1 MKKIKIYLI
10 LSVCFFRILEA
21 SQGNTSTAQTVL
33 SRSLVDTL
41 NVGLE
46 DTVNIGFFPGDI
58 MMEVFQVPGDL
69 TLNGVGVGVH
79 QWNTDGTYPS
89 LKVEVYRPDTAG
101 YPFTSAG
108 SMYSF
113 GDTAESGW
121 IGFAHSAENDSI
133 AFPDPSSA
141 SNLVWNNFST
151 GTGVCS
157 TEPEVADGQPV
168 WGTKVLPA
176 GNDVMISRPSGGSA
190 GLFFVDFAGG
200 GAQFVKDEYIAVV
213 VTYLADGAGDP
224 ADESTRIL
232 LNAADASYLYPSP
245 GLQYFA
251 SGCSGPSGEH
261 GWHIMPNAW
270 KFQYVVDI
278 TGDIPPEIDIYHVG
292 LSTTTGLPDPI
303 PSMTE
308 IKVMATANDYNPSGG
323 SEGIEVVVLHH
334 QLNSLTADTTSE
346 YMSTAFNLVLQV
358 YVYHTE
364 IPGVSNGTTVY
375 YWVSA
380 QDVEG
385 NISNTNKQSY
395 FVGTSTTDN
404 NAPSSF
410 TLNEQDSVYI
420 TMANFAS
427 DSIVFTWS
435 ESVDIDGDDLLYDF
449 MAALTINGQT
459 QAIYSS
465 SSLTIREMKIDYQ
478 SVYNELYN
486 AQALLAGIE
495 WDVTVTDGFTEVTSG
510 NGTLILGVN
519 ASAAFL
525 SINGESLPEVFTLHQ
540 NYPNPFNPVTNII
553 YAMDITSDIT
563 ITVHN
568 IQGQLVKNLFI
579 GNVKPGQHTVSWN
592 GTDRTSQ
599 PVPSGIYIYS
609 IKSSRQILAGK
620 MMLLK

>member
-1 MKKIKIYLI
+1 MTCQYHKINYFTKVYSNNNLRTTRSERPSIIARKNNLYSFFQFSETSQTLGNSMKKIKIFLI
-10 LSVCFFRILEA
+10 LSFCFFRILEA
-21 SQGNTSTAQTVL
+21 KQGNTSSAMTVYA
-33 SRSLVDTL
+33 RSLVDTL

-46 DTVNIGFFPGDI
+46 DTINIGFFPGDI
-58 MMEVFQVPGDL
+58 MMEVIQVPGDL
-69 TLNGVGVGVH
+69 TLNGVGLGVH
-79 QWNTDGTYPS
+79 QWNTDGTIPS

-121 IGFAHSAENDSI
+121 IGFAHPAENDSI
-133 AFPDPSSA
+133 AYPDTSSA
-141 SNLVWNNFST
+141 SNLNWNNFSA
-151 GTGVCS
+151 GTGACS
-157 TEPEVADGQPV
+157 NEPEVAGGQPL

-176 GNDVMISRPSGGSA
+176 GNDALIPRPSGGSA
-190 GLFFVDFAGG
+190 GLFYVDFAGG
-200 GAQFVKDEYIAVV
+200 GAQFEKDEYIAVV
-213 VTYLADGAGDP
+213 VSYPTNGAGDP

-303 PSMTE
+303 PSWTE

-323 SEGIEVVVLHH
+323 SEGIEVVILHY

-346 YMSTAFNLVLQV
+346 YMSTAFNLVLQI

-395 FVGTSTTDN
+395 IVGTLTTDN
-404 NAPSSF
+404 DVIPN
-410 TLNEQDSVYI
+410 
-420 TMANFAS
+420 NF
-427 DSIVFTWS
+427 
-435 ESVDIDGDDLLYDF
+435 GLY
-449 MAALTINGQT
+449 G
-459 QAIYSS
+459 
-465 SSLTIREMKIDYQ
+465 
-478 SVYNELYN
+478 
-486 AQALLAGIE
+486 
-495 WDVTVTDGFTEVTSG
+495 
-510 NGTLILGVN
+510 
-519 ASAAFL
+519 
-525 SINGESLPEVFTLHQ
+525 
-540 NYPNPFNPVTNII
+540 NYPNPFNPITNII
-553 YAMDITSDIT
+553 YMMDISSDVNIN
-563 ITVHN
+563 IHN

-579 GNVKPGQHTVSWN
+579 GNVNPGQHTISWD
-592 GTDRTSQ
+592 GTDRFAQSL
-599 PVPSGIYIYS
+599 PSGIYIYS
-609 IKSSRQILAGK
+609 IKSSQQILTGK

>member
-1 MKKIKIYLI
+1 MTCQYHKINYFTKVYSNNNLRTTRSERPSIIARKNNLYSFFQFSETSQTLGNSMKKIKILLI
-10 LSVCFFRILEA
+10 LSICFFRILEA
-21 SQGNTSTAQTVL
+21 NQGNTSTAMTVYA
-33 SRSLVDTL
+33 RSLVDTL

-46 DTVNIGFFPGDI
+46 DTINIGFSPGDI
-58 MMEVFQVPGDL
+58 MMEVIQVPGDL
-69 TLNGVGVGVH
+69 TLNGVGLGVH
-79 QWNTDGTYPS
+79 QWNTDGTIPS

-121 IGFAHSAENDSI
+121 IGFAHPAENDSI
-133 AFPDPSSA
+133 AYPDTSSA
-141 SNLVWNNFST
+141 SNLNWNNFSA
-151 GTGVCS
+151 GTGACS
-157 TEPEVADGQPV
+157 NEPEVAGGQPL

-176 GNDVMISRPSGGSA
+176 GNDALIPRPSGGSA
-190 GLFFVDFAGG
+190 GLFYVDFAGG
-200 GAQFVKDEYIAVV
+200 GAQFEKDEYIAVV
-213 VTYLADGAGDP
+213 VSYPTNGAGDP

-251 SGCSGPSGEH
+251 SSCSGPSGEH

-303 PSMTE
+303 PSWTE

-323 SEGIEVVVLHH
+323 SEGIEAVVLHY

-346 YMSTAFNLVLQV
+346 YMSTAFNLVLQI

-395 FVGTSTTDN
+395 IVGTLTTDN
-404 NAPSSF
+404 DVIPN
-410 TLNEQDSVYI
+410 
-420 TMANFAS
+420 NF
-427 DSIVFTWS
+427 
-435 ESVDIDGDDLLYDF
+435 GLY
-449 MAALTINGQT
+449 G
-459 QAIYSS
+459 
-465 SSLTIREMKIDYQ
+465 
-478 SVYNELYN
+478 
-486 AQALLAGIE
+486 
-495 WDVTVTDGFTEVTSG
+495 
-510 NGTLILGVN
+510 
-519 ASAAFL
+519 
-525 SINGESLPEVFTLHQ
+525 
-540 NYPNPFNPVTNII
+540 NYPNPFNPITNII
-553 YAMDITSDIT
+553 YAMDISSVVNIN
-563 ITVHN
+563 IHN

-579 GNVKPGQHTVSWN
+579 GNVNPGQHTISWD
-592 GTDRTSQ
+592 GKDRFAQSL
-599 PVPSGIYIYS
+599 PSGIYIYS
-609 IKSSRQILAGK
+609 IKSSQQILTGK

>member
-1 MKKIKIYLI
+1 MTCQYHKINYFTKVYRNNNSGTTWLERPSIIARKNNLYSFFQFSETSQTIGNSMKKIKIFLI
-10 LSVCFFRILEA
+10 LSVCFFRMLEA
-21 SQGNTSTAQTVL
+21 NQGNTSTAMTVHAG
-33 SRSLVDTL
+33 SLVDTL

-46 DTVNIGFFPGDI
+46 DTVNIGFSPGDI
-58 MMEVFQVPGDL
+58 MMEVIQVPGDL
-69 TLNGVGVGVH
+69 TLNGVGVGVN
-79 QWNTDGTYPS
+79 QWNTDGTIPS

-121 IGFAHSAENDSI
+121 IGFAHPAENDSI
-133 AFPDPSSA
+133 AFPDTSSA
-141 SNLVWNNFST
+141 SNLNWNNFSA
-151 GTGVCS
+151 GTGACS
-157 TEPEVADGQPV
+157 NEPEVAGGQPL

-176 GNDVMISRPSGGSA
+176 GNDALIPRPSGGSA
-190 GLFFVDFAGG
+190 GFFYVDFAGG
-200 GAQFVKDEYIAVV
+200 GTQFVKDEYIAVV
-213 VTYLADGAGDP
+213 VTYLTDGAGDP

-251 SGCSGPSGEH
+251 SSCSGPSGEH

-303 PSMTE
+303 PSWTE

-323 SEGIEVVVLHH
+323 SEGIEVVVLHY

-346 YMSTAFNLVLQV
+346 YMTTVFNLVLQM
-358 YVYHTE
+358 YAYHTD

-395 FVGTSTTDN
+395 LVGTLATDN
-404 NAPSSF
+404 DVIPN
-410 TLNEQDSVYI
+410 
-420 TMANFAS
+420 NF
-427 DSIVFTWS
+427 
-435 ESVDIDGDDLLYDF
+435 
-449 MAALTINGQT
+449 
-459 QAIYSS
+459 
-465 SSLTIREMKIDYQ
+465 
-478 SVYNELYN
+478 
-486 AQALLAGIE
+486 
-495 WDVTVTDGFTEVTSG
+495 
-510 NGTLILGVN
+510 GVH
-519 ASAAFL
+519 
-525 SINGESLPEVFTLHQ
+525 G
-540 NYPNPFNPVTNII
+540 NYPNPFNPITNII
-553 YAMDITSDIT
+553 YTMDISSDVNIN
-563 ITVHN
+563 IHN

-579 GNVKPGQHTVSWN
+579 GNVNSGQHTVSWN
-592 GTDRTSQ
+592 GTDRFSQ
-599 PVPSGIYIYS
+599 SLPSGIYIYS
-609 IKSSRQILAGK
+609 IKSSQQILTGK

>member
-1 MKKIKIYLI
+1 MTCQYHKINYFTKVYSNNNLRTTRSERPSIIARKNNLYSFFQFSETSQTLGNSMKKIKIFLI
-10 LSVCFFRILEA
+10 LSFCFFRILEA
-21 SQGNTSTAQTVL
+21 NQGNTSTAMTVYA
-33 SRSLVDTL
+33 RSLVDTL

-46 DTVNIGFFPGDI
+46 DTINIGFFPGDI
-58 MMEVFQVPGDL
+58 MMEVIQVPGDL
-69 TLNGVGVGVH
+69 TLNGVGLGVH
-79 QWNTDGTYPS
+79 QWNTDGTIPS

-121 IGFAHSAENDSI
+121 IGFAHPAENDSI
-133 AFPDPSSA
+133 AYPDTSSA
-141 SNLVWNNFST
+141 SNLNWNNFSA
-151 GTGVCS
+151 GTGACS
-157 TEPEVADGQPV
+157 NEPEVAGGQPL

-176 GNDVMISRPSGGSA
+176 GNDALIPRPSGGSA
-190 GLFFVDFAGG
+190 GLFYVDFAGG
-200 GAQFVKDEYIAVV
+200 GAQFEKDEYIAVV
-213 VTYLADGAGDP
+213 VSYLVDSAGDP
-224 ADESTRIL
+224 ADESARIL

-303 PSMTE
+303 PSWTE

-323 SEGIEVVVLHH
+323 SEGIEAVVLHY

-346 YMSTAFNLVLQV
+346 YMSTAFNLVLQI

-395 FVGTSTTDN
+395 IVGTLTTDN
-404 NAPSSF
+404 DVIPN
-410 TLNEQDSVYI
+410 
-420 TMANFAS
+420 NF
-427 DSIVFTWS
+427 
-435 ESVDIDGDDLLYDF
+435 GLY
-449 MAALTINGQT
+449 G
-459 QAIYSS
+459 
-465 SSLTIREMKIDYQ
+465 
-478 SVYNELYN
+478 
-486 AQALLAGIE
+486 
-495 WDVTVTDGFTEVTSG
+495 
-510 NGTLILGVN
+510 
-519 ASAAFL
+519 
-525 SINGESLPEVFTLHQ
+525 
-540 NYPNPFNPVTNII
+540 NYPNPFNPITNII
-553 YAMDITSDIT
+553 YMMDISSDVNIN
-563 ITVHN
+563 IHN

-579 GNVKPGQHTVSWN
+579 GNVNPGQHTISWD
-592 GTDRTSQ
+592 GTDRFAQSL
-599 PVPSGIYIYS
+599 PSGIYIYS
-609 IKSSRQILAGK
+609 IKSSQQILTGK

>member
-21 SQGNTSTAQTVL
+21 SVGNTSTTKMVL

-46 DTVNIGFFPGDI
+46 DTVNIGFSPGDI
-58 MMEVFQVPGDL
+58 MMEVFKVPGDL

-121 IGFAHSAENDSI
+121 IGFAHPAENDSI
-133 AFPDPSSA
+133 AYPDPSSD
-141 SNLVWNNFST
+141 SNLVWNNFSA

-157 TEPEVADGQPV
+157 TEPEVVDGQPV

-176 GNDVMISRPSGGSA
+176 GNDVMIPRPSGGSA
-190 GLFFVDFAGG
+190 GLFYVDFAGG

-213 VTYLADGAGDP
+213 VTYLADNAGDP
-224 ADESTRIL
+224 TDESARIL

-303 PSMTE
+303 PSWTE

-323 SEGIEVVVLHH
+323 SEGIEVVVLHY

-395 FVGTSTTDN
+395 LVGTLATDN
-404 NAPSSF
+404 DVIPN
-410 TLNEQDSVYI
+410 
-420 TMANFAS
+420 
-427 DSIVFTWS
+427 
-435 ESVDIDGDDLLYDF
+435 DF
-449 MAALTINGQT
+449 G
-459 QAIYSS
+459 
-465 SSLTIREMKIDYQ
+465 
-478 SVYNELYN
+478 
-486 AQALLAGIE
+486 
-495 WDVTVTDGFTEVTSG
+495 
-510 NGTLILGVN
+510 
-519 ASAAFL
+519 
-525 SINGESLPEVFTLHQ
+525 LHG

-553 YAMDITSDIT
+553 YSMDVASGVSINI
-563 ITVHN
+563 HN

-579 GNVKPGQHTVSWN
+579 GNVNPGQHTVSWN
-592 GTDRTSQ
+592 GTDRFSQ
-599 PVPSGIYIYS
+599 SVPSGIYIYS
-609 IKSSRQILAGK
+609 IKSSRKILTGK

>member
-1 MKKIKIYLI
+1 MTSQYHKINYFTKVYSNNNLRTTRSERPSIIARKNNLYSFFQFSETSQTLGNSMKKIKIFLI
-10 LSVCFFRILEA
+10 LSFCFFRILEA
-21 SQGNTSTAQTVL
+21 NQGNTSTAMTVYA
-33 SRSLVDTL
+33 RSLVDTL

-46 DTVNIGFFPGDI
+46 DTINIGFSPGDI
-58 MMEVFQVPGDL
+58 MMEVIQVPGDL
-69 TLNGVGVGVH
+69 TLNGVGLGVH
-79 QWNTDGTYPS
+79 QWNTDGTIPS

-121 IGFAHSAENDSI
+121 IGFAHPAENDSI
-133 AFPDPSSA
+133 AYPDTSSA
-141 SNLVWNNFST
+141 SNLNWNNFSA
-151 GTGVCS
+151 GTGACS
-157 TEPEVADGQPV
+157 NEPEVAGGQPL

-176 GNDVMISRPSGGSA
+176 GNDALIPRPSGGSA
-190 GLFFVDFAGG
+190 GLFYVDFAGG
-200 GAQFVKDEYIAVV
+200 GAQFEKDEYIAVV
-213 VTYLADGAGDP
+213 VSYPTNGAGDP

-251 SGCSGPSGEH
+251 SSCSGPSGEH

-303 PSMTE
+303 PSWTE

-323 SEGIEVVVLHH
+323 SEGIEVVILHY

-346 YMSTAFNLVLQV
+346 YMSTAFNLVLQI

-395 FVGTSTTDN
+395 IVGTLTTDN
-404 NAPSSF
+404 DVIPN
-410 TLNEQDSVYI
+410 
-420 TMANFAS
+420 NF
-427 DSIVFTWS
+427 
-435 ESVDIDGDDLLYDF
+435 GLY
-449 MAALTINGQT
+449 G
-459 QAIYSS
+459 
-465 SSLTIREMKIDYQ
+465 
-478 SVYNELYN
+478 
-486 AQALLAGIE
+486 
-495 WDVTVTDGFTEVTSG
+495 
-510 NGTLILGVN
+510 
-519 ASAAFL
+519 
-525 SINGESLPEVFTLHQ
+525 
-540 NYPNPFNPVTNII
+540 NYPNPFNPITNII
-553 YAMDITSDIT
+553 YTMDTSSDVNIN
-563 ITVHN
+563 IHN

-579 GNVKPGQHTVSWN
+579 GNVNPGQHTISWD
-592 GTDRTSQ
+592 GTDRFAQSL
-599 PVPSGIYIYS
+599 PSGIYIYS
-609 IKSSRQILAGK
+609 IKSSQQILTGK

>member
-1 MKKIKIYLI
+1 MTCQYHKINYFTKVYSNNNLRTTRSERPSIIARKNNLYSFFQFSETSQTLGNSMKKIKIFLI
-10 LSVCFFRILEA
+10 LSFCFFRILEA
-21 SQGNTSTAQTVL
+21 NQGNTSTAMTVYA
-33 SRSLVDTL
+33 RSLVDTL

-46 DTVNIGFFPGDI
+46 DTINIGFFPGDI
-58 MMEVFQVPGDL
+58 MMEVIQVPGDL
-69 TLNGVGVGVH
+69 TLNGVGLGVH
-79 QWNTDGTYPS
+79 QWNTDGTIPS

-121 IGFAHSAENDSI
+121 IGFAHPAENDSI
-133 AFPDPSSA
+133 AYPDTSSA
-141 SNLVWNNFST
+141 SNLNWNNFSA
-151 GTGVCS
+151 GTGACS
-157 TEPEVADGQPV
+157 NEPEVAGGQPL

-176 GNDVMISRPSGGSA
+176 GNDALIPRPSGGSA
-190 GLFFVDFAGG
+190 GLFYVDFAGG
-200 GAQFVKDEYIAVV
+200 GAQFEKDEYIAVV
-213 VTYLADGAGDP
+213 VSYPTNGAGDP

-303 PSMTE
+303 PSWTE

-323 SEGIEVVVLHH
+323 SEGIEVVVLHY

-346 YMSTAFNLVLQV
+346 YMSTAFNLVLQI

-395 FVGTSTTDN
+395 IVGTLTTDN
-404 NAPSSF
+404 DVIPN
-410 TLNEQDSVYI
+410 
-420 TMANFAS
+420 NF
-427 DSIVFTWS
+427 
-435 ESVDIDGDDLLYDF
+435 GLY
-449 MAALTINGQT
+449 G
-459 QAIYSS
+459 
-465 SSLTIREMKIDYQ
+465 
-478 SVYNELYN
+478 
-486 AQALLAGIE
+486 
-495 WDVTVTDGFTEVTSG
+495 
-510 NGTLILGVN
+510 
-519 ASAAFL
+519 
-525 SINGESLPEVFTLHQ
+525 
-540 NYPNPFNPVTNII
+540 NYPNPFNPITNII
-553 YAMDITSDIT
+553 YTMDTSSDVNIN
-563 ITVHN
+563 IHN

-579 GNVKPGQHTVSWN
+579 GNVNPGQHTISWD
-592 GTDRTSQ
+592 GTDRFAQSL
-599 PVPSGIYIYS
+599 PSGIYIYS
-609 IKSSRQILAGK
+609 IKSSQQILTGK

>member
-1 MKKIKIYLI
+1 
-10 LSVCFFRILEA
+10 
-21 SQGNTSTAQTVL
+21 
-33 SRSLVDTL
+33 
-41 NVGLE
+41 
-46 DTVNIGFFPGDI
+46 
-58 MMEVFQVPGDL
+58 
-69 TLNGVGVGVH
+69 
-79 QWNTDGTYPS
+79 
-89 LKVEVYRPDTAG
+89 
-101 YPFTSAG
+101 
-108 SMYSF
+108 
-113 GDTAESGW
+113 
-121 IGFAHSAENDSI
+121 
-133 AFPDPSSA
+133 
-141 SNLVWNNFST
+141 
-151 GTGVCS
+151 
-157 TEPEVADGQPV
+157 
-168 WGTKVLPA
+168 
-176 GNDVMISRPSGGSA
+176 
-190 GLFFVDFAGG
+190 
-200 GAQFVKDEYIAVV
+200 
-213 VTYLADGAGDP
+213 
-224 ADESTRIL
+224 
-232 LNAADASYLYPSP
+232 
-245 GLQYFA
+245 
-251 SGCSGPSGEH
+251 
-261 GWHIMPNAW
+261 
-270 KFQYVVDI
+270 
-278 TGDIPPEIDIYHVG
+278 
-292 LSTTTGLPDPI
+292 
-303 PSMTE
+303 
-308 IKVMATANDYNPSGG
+308 
-323 SEGIEVVVLHH
+323 
-334 QLNSLTADTTSE
+334 
-346 YMSTAFNLVLQV
+346 MSTAFNLVLQV

-568 IQGQLVKNLFI
+568 IQGQLVKNFFI

>member
-1 MKKIKIYLI
+1 MTCQYHKINYFTKVYRNNNLRTTWLERPSIIARKNNLYSFFQFSETSQTIGNSMKKIKIFLI
-10 LSVCFFRILEA
+10 LSVCFFRMLEA
-21 SQGNTSTAQTVL
+21 NQGNTSTAMTVHAG
-33 SRSLVDTL
+33 SLVDTL

-46 DTVNIGFFPGDI
+46 DTVNIGFSPGDI
-58 MMEVFQVPGDL
+58 MMEVIQVPGDL

-79 QWNTDGTYPS
+79 QWNTDGTIPS

-121 IGFAHSAENDSI
+121 IGFAHPAENDSI
-133 AFPDPSSA
+133 AFPDTSSA
-141 SNLVWNNFST
+141 SNLNWNNFSA
-151 GTGVCS
+151 GTGACS
-157 TEPEVADGQPV
+157 NEPEVAGGQPL

-176 GNDVMISRPSGGSA
+176 GNDALIPRPSGGSA
-190 GLFFVDFAGG
+190 GFFYVDFAGG
-200 GAQFVKDEYIAVV
+200 GTQFVKDEYIAVV
-213 VTYLADGAGDP
+213 VTYLTDGAGEP

-303 PSMTE
+303 PSWTE

-323 SEGIEVVVLHH
+323 SEGIEVVVLHY

-346 YMSTAFNLVLQV
+346 YMTTVFNLVLQM
-358 YVYHTE
+358 YAYHTD

-395 FVGTSTTDN
+395 LVGTLATDN
-404 NAPSSF
+404 DVIPN
-410 TLNEQDSVYI
+410 
-420 TMANFAS
+420 NF
-427 DSIVFTWS
+427 
-435 ESVDIDGDDLLYDF
+435 
-449 MAALTINGQT
+449 
-459 QAIYSS
+459 
-465 SSLTIREMKIDYQ
+465 
-478 SVYNELYN
+478 
-486 AQALLAGIE
+486 
-495 WDVTVTDGFTEVTSG
+495 
-510 NGTLILGVN
+510 GVH
-519 ASAAFL
+519 
-525 SINGESLPEVFTLHQ
+525 G
-540 NYPNPFNPVTNII
+540 NYPNPFNPITNII
-553 YAMDITSDIT
+553 YTMDISSDVNIN
-563 ITVHN
+563 IHN

-579 GNVKPGQHTVSWN
+579 GNVSPGQHTVSWN
-592 GTDRTSQ
+592 GTDRFSQ
-599 PVPSGIYIYS
+599 SLPSGIYIYS
-609 IKSSRQILAGK
+609 IKSSQQILTGK

>member
-1 MKKIKIYLI
+1 MTCQYHKINYFTKVYSNNNLRTTRSERPSIIARKNNLYSFFQFSETSQTLGNSMKKIKIFLI
-10 LSVCFFRILEA
+10 LSFCFFRILEA
-21 SQGNTSTAQTVL
+21 NQGNTSSAMTVYA
-33 SRSLVDTL
+33 RSLVDTL

-46 DTVNIGFFPGDI
+46 DTINIGFSPGDI
-58 MMEVFQVPGDL
+58 MMEVIQVPGDL
-69 TLNGVGVGVH
+69 TLNGVGLGVH
-79 QWNTDGTYPS
+79 QWNTDGTIPS

-121 IGFAHSAENDSI
+121 IGFAHPAENDSI
-133 AFPDPSSA
+133 AYPDTSSA
-141 SNLVWNNFST
+141 SNLNWNNFSA
-151 GTGVCS
+151 GTGACS
-157 TEPEVADGQPV
+157 NEPEVAGGQPL

-176 GNDVMISRPSGGSA
+176 GNDALIPRPSGGSA
-190 GLFFVDFAGG
+190 GLFYVDFAGG
-200 GAQFVKDEYIAVV
+200 AAQFEKDEYIAVV
-213 VTYLADGAGDP
+213 VSYPTNGAGDP

-251 SGCSGPSGEH
+251 SSCSGPSGEH

-303 PSMTE
+303 PSWTE

-323 SEGIEVVVLHH
+323 SEGIEVVILHY

-346 YMSTAFNLVLQV
+346 YMSTAFNLVLQI

-395 FVGTSTTDN
+395 IVGTLATDN
-404 NAPSSF
+404 GVIPN
-410 TLNEQDSVYI
+410 
-420 TMANFAS
+420 NF
-427 DSIVFTWS
+427 
-435 ESVDIDGDDLLYDF
+435 G
-449 MAALTINGQT
+449 
-459 QAIYSS
+459 
-465 SSLTIREMKIDYQ
+465 
-478 SVYNELYN
+478 
-486 AQALLAGIE
+486 
-495 WDVTVTDGFTEVTSG
+495 
-510 NGTLILGVN
+510 
-519 ASAAFL
+519 
-525 SINGESLPEVFTLHQ
+525 LHG
-540 NYPNPFNPVTNII
+540 NYPNPFNPITNII
-553 YAMDITSDIT
+553 YTMDISSDVNIN
-563 ITVHN
+563 IHN

-579 GNVKPGQHTVSWN
+579 GNVNPGQHTISWD
-592 GTDRTSQ
+592 GTDRFAQSL
-599 PVPSGIYIYS
+599 PSGIYIYS
-609 IKSSRQILAGK
+609 IKSSQQILTGK

>member
-1 MKKIKIYLI
+1 MTCQYHKINYFTKVYSNNNLRTTRSERPSIIARKNNLYSFFQFSETSQTLGNSMKKIKIFLI
-10 LSVCFFRILEA
+10 LSFCFFRILEA
-21 SQGNTSTAQTVL
+21 NQGNTSTAMTVYA
-33 SRSLVDTL
+33 RSLVDTL

-46 DTVNIGFFPGDI
+46 DTINIGFFPGDI
-58 MMEVFQVPGDL
+58 MMEVIQVPGDL
-69 TLNGVGVGVH
+69 TLNGVGLGVH
-79 QWNTDGTYPS
+79 QWNTDGTIPS

-121 IGFAHSAENDSI
+121 IGFAHPAENDSI
-133 AFPDPSSA
+133 AYPDTSSA
-141 SNLVWNNFST
+141 SNLNWNNFSA
-151 GTGVCS
+151 GTGACS
-157 TEPEVADGQPV
+157 NEPEVAGGQPL

-176 GNDVMISRPSGGSA
+176 GNDALIPRPSGGSA
-190 GLFFVDFAGG
+190 GLFYVDFAGG
-200 GAQFVKDEYIAVV
+200 GAQFEKDKYIAVV
-213 VTYLADGAGDP
+213 VSYLVDSAGDP
-224 ADESTRIL
+224 ADESARIL

-303 PSMTE
+303 PSWTE

-323 SEGIEVVVLHH
+323 SEGIEVVILHY

-346 YMSTAFNLVLQV
+346 YMSTAFNLVLQI

-395 FVGTSTTDN
+395 IVGTLTTDN
-404 NAPSSF
+404 DVIPN
-410 TLNEQDSVYI
+410 
-420 TMANFAS
+420 NF
-427 DSIVFTWS
+427 
-435 ESVDIDGDDLLYDF
+435 GLY
-449 MAALTINGQT
+449 G
-459 QAIYSS
+459 
-465 SSLTIREMKIDYQ
+465 
-478 SVYNELYN
+478 
-486 AQALLAGIE
+486 
-495 WDVTVTDGFTEVTSG
+495 
-510 NGTLILGVN
+510 
-519 ASAAFL
+519 
-525 SINGESLPEVFTLHQ
+525 
-540 NYPNPFNPVTNII
+540 NYPNPFNPITNII
-553 YAMDITSDIT
+553 YTMDTSSDVNIN
-563 ITVHN
+563 IHN

-579 GNVKPGQHTVSWN
+579 GNVNPGQHTISWD
-592 GTDRTSQ
+592 GTDRFAQSL
-599 PVPSGIYIYS
+599 PSGIYIYS
-609 IKSSRQILAGK
+609 IKSSQQILTGK

>member
-1 MKKIKIYLI
+1 MTCQYHKINYFTKVYSNNNLRTTRSERPSIIARKNNLYSFFQFSETSQTLGNSMKKIKIFLI
-10 LSVCFFRILEA
+10 LSFCFFRILEA
-21 SQGNTSTAQTVL
+21 NQGNTSTAMTVYA
-33 SRSLVDTL
+33 RSLVDTL

-46 DTVNIGFFPGDI
+46 DTINIGFSPGDI
-58 MMEVFQVPGDL
+58 MMEVIQVPGDL
-69 TLNGVGVGVH
+69 TLNGVGLGVH
-79 QWNTDGTYPS
+79 QWNTDGTIPS

-121 IGFAHSAENDSI
+121 IGFAHPAENDSI
-133 AFPDPSSA
+133 AYPDTSSA
-141 SNLVWNNFST
+141 SNLNWNNFSA
-151 GTGVCS
+151 GTGACS
-157 TEPEVADGQPV
+157 NEPEVAGGQPL

-176 GNDVMISRPSGGSA
+176 GNDALIPRPSGGSA
-190 GLFFVDFAGG
+190 GLFYVDFAGG
-200 GAQFVKDEYIAVV
+200 GAQFEKDEYIAVV

-251 SGCSGPSGEH
+251 SSCSGPSGEH

-303 PSMTE
+303 PSWTE

-323 SEGIEVVVLHH
+323 SEGIEAVVLHY

-346 YMSTAFNLVLQV
+346 YMSTAFNLVLQI

-395 FVGTSTTDN
+395 IVGTLTTDN
-404 NAPSSF
+404 DVIPN
-410 TLNEQDSVYI
+410 
-420 TMANFAS
+420 NF
-427 DSIVFTWS
+427 
-435 ESVDIDGDDLLYDF
+435 GLY
-449 MAALTINGQT
+449 G
-459 QAIYSS
+459 
-465 SSLTIREMKIDYQ
+465 
-478 SVYNELYN
+478 
-486 AQALLAGIE
+486 
-495 WDVTVTDGFTEVTSG
+495 
-510 NGTLILGVN
+510 
-519 ASAAFL
+519 
-525 SINGESLPEVFTLHQ
+525 
-540 NYPNPFNPVTNII
+540 NYPNPFNPITNII
-553 YAMDITSDIT
+553 YTMDTSSDVNIN
-563 ITVHN
+563 IHN

-579 GNVKPGQHTVSWN
+579 GNVNPGQHTISWD
-592 GTDRTSQ
+592 GTDRFAQSL
-599 PVPSGIYIYS
+599 PSGIYIYS
-609 IKSSRQILAGK
+609 IKSSQQILTGK

>member
-1 MKKIKIYLI
+1 MGF
-10 LSVCFFRILEA
+10 S
-21 SQGNTSTAQTVL
+21 G
-33 SRSLVDTL
+33 SLVDTL
-41 NVGLE
+41 NVGLD
-46 DTVNIGFFPGDI
+46 DTVNVGFSPGDI
-58 MMEVFQVPGDL
+58 MMEVIQVPGDL
-69 TLNGVGVGVH
+69 NLYGVGMDVH
-79 QWNTDGTYPS
+79 QWNTDGTSPS

-101 YPFTSAG
+101 YPFTSVG

-113 GDTAESGW
+113 GDTAENGW
-121 IGFAHSAENDSI
+121 IGYAHLAENDSI
-133 AFPDPSSA
+133 AYPDLSSA

-157 TEPEVADGQPV
+157 ADPEVADGQPV

-176 GNDVMISRPSGGSA
+176 GEDVMISRPSDGSA
-190 GLFFVDFAGG
+190 GLFYVDFTGSS
-200 GAQFVKDEYIAVV
+200 AQFVKDEYIAVV
-213 VTYLADGAGDP
+213 VTYLADGASDP
-224 ADESTRIL
+224 ANESAKIL
-232 LNAADASYLYPSP
+232 LNSTDASYLYPSP
-245 GLQYFA
+245 ALQYFA

-261 GWHIMPNAW
+261 GWHIMPNSW
-270 KFQYVVDI
+270 EFQYMVDI
-278 TGDIPPEIDIYHVG
+278 TGDIPPEIDIFHVG

-303 PSMTE
+303 PSWTQ

-323 SEGIEVVVLHH
+323 SEGVENVVLNV
-334 QLNSLTADTTSE
+334 QLNSLTADTISE
-346 YMSTAFNLVLQV
+346 YMTTAFNLVLQQ

-364 IPGVSNGTTVY
+364 ISGQADGTTVY

-380 QDVEG
+380 EDVEG
-385 NISNTNKQSY
+385 NTSSSNKQSY

-404 NAPSSF
+404 NPPTSF

-420 TMANFAS
+420 TMANFGS
-427 DSIVFTWS
+427 DSIVFTWGES
-435 ESVDIDGDDLLYDF
+435 EDIDDDDLLYDF
-449 MAALTINGQT
+449 LAALKINGQT
-459 QAIYSS
+459 QAIYRS

-592 GTDRTSQ
+592 GTDRTYQ

>member
-1 MKKIKIYLI
+1 MTCQYHKINYFTKVYSNNNLRTTRSERPSIIARKNNLYSFFQFSETSQTLGNSMKKIKIFLI
-10 LSVCFFRILEA
+10 LSFCFFRILEA
-21 SQGNTSTAQTVL
+21 NQGNTSTAMTVYA
-33 SRSLVDTL
+33 RSLVDTL

-46 DTVNIGFFPGDI
+46 DTINIGFFPGDI
-58 MMEVFQVPGDL
+58 MMEVIQVPGDL
-69 TLNGVGVGVH
+69 TLNGVGLGVH
-79 QWNTDGTYPS
+79 QWNTDGTIPS

-121 IGFAHSAENDSI
+121 IGFAHPAENDSI
-133 AFPDPSSA
+133 AYPDTSSA
-141 SNLVWNNFST
+141 SNLNWNNFSA
-151 GTGVCS
+151 GTGACS
-157 TEPEVADGQPV
+157 NEPEVAGGQPL

-176 GNDVMISRPSGGSA
+176 GNDALIPRPSGGSA
-190 GLFFVDFAGG
+190 GLFYVDFAGG
-200 GAQFVKDEYIAVV
+200 GAQFEKDEYIAVV
-213 VTYLADGAGDP
+213 VSYPTNGAGDP

-278 TGDIPPEIDIYHVG
+278 TGDIPPEIDIYHIG

-303 PSMTE
+303 PSWTE

-323 SEGIEVVVLHH
+323 SEGIEAVVLHY

-346 YMSTAFNLVLQV
+346 YMSTAFNLVLQI

-395 FVGTSTTDN
+395 IVGTLTTDN
-404 NAPSSF
+404 DVIPN
-410 TLNEQDSVYI
+410 
-420 TMANFAS
+420 NF
-427 DSIVFTWS
+427 
-435 ESVDIDGDDLLYDF
+435 GLY
-449 MAALTINGQT
+449 G
-459 QAIYSS
+459 
-465 SSLTIREMKIDYQ
+465 
-478 SVYNELYN
+478 
-486 AQALLAGIE
+486 
-495 WDVTVTDGFTEVTSG
+495 
-510 NGTLILGVN
+510 
-519 ASAAFL
+519 
-525 SINGESLPEVFTLHQ
+525 
-540 NYPNPFNPVTNII
+540 NYPNPFNPITNII
-553 YAMDITSDIT
+553 YMMDISSDVNIN
-563 ITVHN
+563 IHN

-579 GNVKPGQHTVSWN
+579 GNVNPGQHTISWD
-592 GTDRTSQ
+592 GTDRFAQSL
-599 PVPSGIYIYS
+599 PSGIYIYS
-609 IKSSRQILAGK
+609 IKSSQQILTGK

>member
-1 MKKIKIYLI
+1 MTCQYHKINYFTKVYSNNNLRTTRSERPSIIARKNNLYSFFQFSETSQTLGNSMKKIKIFLI
-10 LSVCFFRILEA
+10 LSFCFFRILEA
-21 SQGNTSTAQTVL
+21 NQGNTSTAMTVYA
-33 SRSLVDTL
+33 RSLVDTL

-46 DTVNIGFFPGDI
+46 DTINIGFSPGDI
-58 MMEVFQVPGDL
+58 MMEVIQVPGDL
-69 TLNGVGVGVH
+69 TLNGVGLGVH
-79 QWNTDGTYPS
+79 QWNTDGTIPS

-121 IGFAHSAENDSI
+121 IGFAHPAENDSI
-133 AFPDPSSA
+133 AYPDTSSA
-141 SNLVWNNFST
+141 SNLNWNNFSA
-151 GTGVCS
+151 GTGACS
-157 TEPEVADGQPV
+157 NEPEVAGGQPL

-176 GNDVMISRPSGGSA
+176 GNDALIPRPSGGSA
-190 GLFFVDFAGG
+190 GLFYVDFAGG
-200 GAQFVKDEYIAVV
+200 GAQFEKDEYIAVV
-213 VTYLADGAGDP
+213 VSYLVDSAGDP
-224 ADESTRIL
+224 ADESARIL

-278 TGDIPPEIDIYHVG
+278 TGDIPPEIDIYHIG

-303 PSMTE
+303 PSWTE

-323 SEGIEVVVLHH
+323 SEGIEAVVLHY

-346 YMSTAFNLVLQV
+346 YMSTAFNLVLQI

-395 FVGTSTTDN
+395 IVGTLTTDN
-404 NAPSSF
+404 DVIPN
-410 TLNEQDSVYI
+410 
-420 TMANFAS
+420 NF
-427 DSIVFTWS
+427 
-435 ESVDIDGDDLLYDF
+435 GLY
-449 MAALTINGQT
+449 G
-459 QAIYSS
+459 
-465 SSLTIREMKIDYQ
+465 
-478 SVYNELYN
+478 
-486 AQALLAGIE
+486 
-495 WDVTVTDGFTEVTSG
+495 
-510 NGTLILGVN
+510 
-519 ASAAFL
+519 
-525 SINGESLPEVFTLHQ
+525 
-540 NYPNPFNPVTNII
+540 NYPNPFNPITNII
-553 YAMDITSDIT
+553 YMMDISSDVNIN
-563 ITVHN
+563 IHN

-579 GNVKPGQHTVSWN
+579 GNVNPGQHTISWD
-592 GTDRTSQ
+592 GTDRFAQSL
-599 PVPSGIYIYS
+599 PSGIYIYS
-609 IKSSRQILAGK
+609 IKSSQQILTGK

>member
-1 MKKIKIYLI
+1 MTCQYHKINYFTKVYSNNNLRTTRSERPSIIARKNNLYSFFQFSETSQTLGNSMKKIKIFLI
-10 LSVCFFRILEA
+10 LSFCFFRILEA
-21 SQGNTSTAQTVL
+21 NQGNTSSAMTVYA
-33 SRSLVDTL
+33 RSLVDTL

-46 DTVNIGFFPGDI
+46 DTINIGFSPGDI
-58 MMEVFQVPGDL
+58 MMEVIQVPGDL
-69 TLNGVGVGVH
+69 TLNGVGLGVH
-79 QWNTDGTYPS
+79 QWNTDGTIPS

-121 IGFAHSAENDSI
+121 IGFAHPAENDSI
-133 AFPDPSSA
+133 AYPDTSSA
-141 SNLVWNNFST
+141 SNLNWNNFSA
-151 GTGVCS
+151 GTGACS
-157 TEPEVADGQPV
+157 NEPEVAGGQPL

-176 GNDVMISRPSGGSA
+176 GNDALIPRPSGGSA
-190 GLFFVDFAGG
+190 GLFYVDFAGG
-200 GAQFVKDEYIAVV
+200 GAQFEKDEYIAVV
-213 VTYLADGAGDP
+213 VSYPTNGAGDP

-251 SGCSGPSGEH
+251 SSCSGPSGEH

-303 PSMTE
+303 PSWTE

-323 SEGIEVVVLHH
+323 SEGIEVVVLHY

-346 YMSTAFNLVLQV
+346 YMSTAFNLVLQI

-395 FVGTSTTDN
+395 IVGTLTTDN
-404 NAPSSF
+404 DVIPN
-410 TLNEQDSVYI
+410 
-420 TMANFAS
+420 NF
-427 DSIVFTWS
+427 
-435 ESVDIDGDDLLYDF
+435 GLY
-449 MAALTINGQT
+449 G
-459 QAIYSS
+459 
-465 SSLTIREMKIDYQ
+465 
-478 SVYNELYN
+478 
-486 AQALLAGIE
+486 
-495 WDVTVTDGFTEVTSG
+495 
-510 NGTLILGVN
+510 
-519 ASAAFL
+519 
-525 SINGESLPEVFTLHQ
+525 
-540 NYPNPFNPVTNII
+540 NYPNPFNPITNII
-553 YAMDITSDIT
+553 YTMDTSSDVNIN
-563 ITVHN
+563 IHN

-579 GNVKPGQHTVSWN
+579 GNVNPGQHTISWD
-592 GTDRTSQ
+592 GTDRFAQSL
-599 PVPSGIYIYS
+599 PSGIYIYS
-609 IKSSRQILAGK
+609 IKSSQQILTGK

>member
-10 LSVCFFRILEA
+10 LSFFVFRILEA
-21 SQGNTSTAQTVL
+21 SQGNTSTTQMVL

-46 DTVNIGFFPGDI
+46 DTVNIGFSPGDI
-58 MMEVFQVPGDL
+58 MMEVFKVPGDL

-101 YPFTSAG
+101 YPFTSTG

-121 IGFAHSAENDSI
+121 IGFAHPAENDSI
-133 AFPDPSSA
+133 VFPDTSSA
-141 SNLVWNNFST
+141 SNLVWNNFSA
-151 GTGVCS
+151 GTGACS
-157 TEPEVADGQPV
+157 NEPEVADGQPV
-168 WGTKVLPA
+168 WGTKVLPS
-176 GNDVMISRPSGGSA
+176 GNDVMIPRPSGGSA
-190 GLFFVDFAGG
+190 GLFYVDFAGG

-213 VTYLADGAGDP
+213 VSYLVDGAGDP

-251 SGCSGPSGEH
+251 SSCSGPSGEH

-292 LSTTTGLPDPI
+292 TSTIDGLPDPI
-303 PSMTE
+303 PSWTD

-323 SEGIEVVVLHH
+323 SEGIEVVVLHY

-346 YMSTAFNLVLQV
+346 YMTTVFNLVLQM
-358 YVYHTE
+358 YAYHTD

-395 FVGTSTTDN
+395 LVGTLATDN
-404 NAPSSF
+404 DVIPN
-410 TLNEQDSVYI
+410 
-420 TMANFAS
+420 NF
-427 DSIVFTWS
+427 
-435 ESVDIDGDDLLYDF
+435 G
-449 MAALTINGQT
+449 
-459 QAIYSS
+459 
-465 SSLTIREMKIDYQ
+465 
-478 SVYNELYN
+478 
-486 AQALLAGIE
+486 
-495 WDVTVTDGFTEVTSG
+495 
-510 NGTLILGVN
+510 
-519 ASAAFL
+519 
-525 SINGESLPEVFTLHQ
+525 LHG
-540 NYPNPFNPVTNII
+540 NYPNPFNPITNII
-553 YAMDITSDIT
+553 YSMDISSDVNIN
-563 ITVHN
+563 IHN

-579 GNVKPGQHTVSWN
+579 GNVNPGQHTVSWN
-592 GTDRTSQ
+592 GTDRFAQSL
-599 PVPSGIYIYS
+599 PSGIYIYS
-609 IKSSRQILAGK
+609 IKSSQQILTGK

>member
-1 MKKIKIYLI
+1 MTCQYHKINYFTKVYSNNNLRTTRSERPSIIARKNNLYSFFQFSETSQTLGNSMKKIKIFLI
-10 LSVCFFRILEA
+10 LSFCFFRILEA
-21 SQGNTSTAQTVL
+21 NQGNTSTAMTVYA
-33 SRSLVDTL
+33 RSLVDTL

-46 DTVNIGFFPGDI
+46 DTINIGFSPGDI
-58 MMEVFQVPGDL
+58 MMEVIQVPGDL
-69 TLNGVGVGVH
+69 TLNGVGLGVH
-79 QWNTDGTYPS
+79 QWNTDGTIPS

-121 IGFAHSAENDSI
+121 IGFAHPAENDSI
-133 AFPDPSSA
+133 AYPDTSSA
-141 SNLVWNNFST
+141 SNLNWNNFSA
-151 GTGVCS
+151 GTGACS
-157 TEPEVADGQPV
+157 NEPEVAGGQPL

-176 GNDVMISRPSGGSA
+176 GNDALIPRPSGGSA
-190 GLFFVDFAGG
+190 GLFYVDFAGG
-200 GAQFVKDEYIAVV
+200 GAQFEKDEYIAVV
-213 VTYLADGAGDP
+213 VSYPTNGAGDP

-303 PSMTE
+303 PSWTE

-323 SEGIEVVVLHH
+323 SEGIEVVVLHY

-346 YMSTAFNLVLQV
+346 YMSTAFNLVLQI

-395 FVGTSTTDN
+395 IVGTLTTDN
-404 NAPSSF
+404 DVIPN
-410 TLNEQDSVYI
+410 
-420 TMANFAS
+420 NF
-427 DSIVFTWS
+427 
-435 ESVDIDGDDLLYDF
+435 GLY
-449 MAALTINGQT
+449 G
-459 QAIYSS
+459 
-465 SSLTIREMKIDYQ
+465 
-478 SVYNELYN
+478 
-486 AQALLAGIE
+486 
-495 WDVTVTDGFTEVTSG
+495 
-510 NGTLILGVN
+510 
-519 ASAAFL
+519 
-525 SINGESLPEVFTLHQ
+525 
-540 NYPNPFNPVTNII
+540 NYPNPFNPITNII
-553 YAMDITSDIT
+553 YTMDTSSDVNIN
-563 ITVHN
+563 IHN

-579 GNVKPGQHTVSWN
+579 GNVNPGQQTISCD
-592 GTDRTSQ
+592 GTDRFAQSL
-599 PVPSGIYIYS
+599 PSGIYIYS
-609 IKSSRQILAGK
+609 IKSSQQILTGK

>member
-1 MKKIKIYLI
+1 MTCQYHKINYFTKVYSNNNLRTTRSERPSIIARKNNLYSFFQFSETSQTLGNSMKKIKIFLI
-10 LSVCFFRILEA
+10 LSFCFFRILEA
-21 SQGNTSTAQTVL
+21 NQGNTSTAMTVYA
-33 SRSLVDTL
+33 RSLVDTL

-46 DTVNIGFFPGDI
+46 DTINIGFFPGDI
-58 MMEVFQVPGDL
+58 MMEVIQVPGDL
-69 TLNGVGVGVH
+69 TLNGVGLGVH
-79 QWNTDGTYPS
+79 QWNTDGTIPS

-121 IGFAHSAENDSI
+121 IGFAHPAENDSI
-133 AFPDPSSA
+133 AYPDTSSA
-141 SNLVWNNFST
+141 SNLNWNNFSA
-151 GTGVCS
+151 GTGACS
-157 TEPEVADGQPV
+157 NEPEVAGGQPL

-176 GNDVMISRPSGGSA
+176 GNDALIPRPSGGSA
-190 GLFFVDFAGG
+190 GLFYVDFAGG
-200 GAQFVKDEYIAVV
+200 GAQFEKDEYIAVV
-213 VTYLADGAGDP
+213 VSYLVDSAGDP
-224 ADESTRIL
+224 ADESARIL

-278 TGDIPPEIDIYHVG
+278 TGDIPPEIDIYHIG

-303 PSMTE
+303 PSWTE

-323 SEGIEVVVLHH
+323 SEGIEAVVLHY

-346 YMSTAFNLVLQV
+346 YMSTAFNLVLQI

-395 FVGTSTTDN
+395 IVGTLTTDN
-404 NAPSSF
+404 DVIPN
-410 TLNEQDSVYI
+410 
-420 TMANFAS
+420 NF
-427 DSIVFTWS
+427 
-435 ESVDIDGDDLLYDF
+435 GLY
-449 MAALTINGQT
+449 G
-459 QAIYSS
+459 
-465 SSLTIREMKIDYQ
+465 
-478 SVYNELYN
+478 
-486 AQALLAGIE
+486 
-495 WDVTVTDGFTEVTSG
+495 
-510 NGTLILGVN
+510 
-519 ASAAFL
+519 
-525 SINGESLPEVFTLHQ
+525 
-540 NYPNPFNPVTNII
+540 NYPNPFNPITNII
-553 YAMDITSDIT
+553 YTMDTSSDVNIN
-563 ITVHN
+563 IHN

-579 GNVKPGQHTVSWN
+579 GNVNPGQHTISWD
-592 GTDRTSQ
+592 GTDRFAQSL
-599 PVPSGIYIYS
+599 PSGIYIYS
-609 IKSSRQILAGK
+609 IKSSQQILTGK

>member
-1 MKKIKIYLI
+1 MTCQYHKINYFTKVYSNNNLRTIRSERPSIIARKNNLYSFFQFSETSQTLGNSMKKIKIFLI
-10 LSVCFFRILEA
+10 LSFCFFRILEA
-21 SQGNTSTAQTVL
+21 NQGNTSTAMTVYA
-33 SRSLVDTL
+33 RSLVDTL

-46 DTVNIGFFPGDI
+46 DTINIGFFPGDI
-58 MMEVFQVPGDL
+58 MMEVIQVPGDL
-69 TLNGVGVGVH
+69 TLNGVGLGVH
-79 QWNTDGTYPS
+79 QWNTDGTIPS

-121 IGFAHSAENDSI
+121 IGFAHPAENDSI
-133 AFPDPSSA
+133 AYPDTSSA
-141 SNLVWNNFST
+141 SNLNWNNFSA
-151 GTGVCS
+151 GTGACS
-157 TEPEVADGQPV
+157 NEPEVAGGQPL

-176 GNDVMISRPSGGSA
+176 GNDALIPRPSGGSA
-190 GLFFVDFAGG
+190 GLFYVDFAGG
-200 GAQFVKDEYIAVV
+200 GAQFEKDEYIAVV
-213 VTYLADGAGDP
+213 VSYLVDSAGDP
-224 ADESTRIL
+224 ADESARIL

-303 PSMTE
+303 PSWTE

-323 SEGIEVVVLHH
+323 SEGIEVVILHY

-346 YMSTAFNLVLQV
+346 YMSTAFNLVLQI

-395 FVGTSTTDN
+395 IVGTLTTDN
-404 NAPSSF
+404 DVIPN
-410 TLNEQDSVYI
+410 
-420 TMANFAS
+420 NF
-427 DSIVFTWS
+427 
-435 ESVDIDGDDLLYDF
+435 GLY
-449 MAALTINGQT
+449 G
-459 QAIYSS
+459 
-465 SSLTIREMKIDYQ
+465 
-478 SVYNELYN
+478 
-486 AQALLAGIE
+486 
-495 WDVTVTDGFTEVTSG
+495 
-510 NGTLILGVN
+510 
-519 ASAAFL
+519 
-525 SINGESLPEVFTLHQ
+525 
-540 NYPNPFNPVTNII
+540 NYPNPFNPITNII
-553 YAMDITSDIT
+553 YTMDISSDVNIN
-563 ITVHN
+563 IHN

-579 GNVKPGQHTVSWN
+579 GNVNPGQHTISWD
-592 GTDRTSQ
+592 GTDRFAQSL
-599 PVPSGIYIYS
+599 PSGIYIYS
-609 IKSSRQILAGK
+609 IKSSQQILTGK

>member
-1 MKKIKIYLI
+1 MTCQYHKINYFTKVYSNNNLRTTRSERPSIIARKNNLYSFFQFSETSQTLGNSMKKIKIFLI
-10 LSVCFFRILEA
+10 LSFCFFRILEA
-21 SQGNTSTAQTVL
+21 NQGNTSTAMTVYA
-33 SRSLVDTL
+33 RSLVDTL

-46 DTVNIGFFPGDI
+46 DTINIGFSPGDI
-58 MMEVFQVPGDL
+58 MMEVIQVPGDL
-69 TLNGVGVGVH
+69 TLNGVGLGVH
-79 QWNTDGTYPS
+79 QWNTDGTIPS

-121 IGFAHSAENDSI
+121 IGFAHPAENDSI
-133 AFPDPSSA
+133 AYPDTSSA
-141 SNLVWNNFST
+141 SNLNWNNFSA
-151 GTGVCS
+151 GTGACS
-157 TEPEVADGQPV
+157 NEPEVAGGQPL

-176 GNDVMISRPSGGSA
+176 GNDALIPRPSGGSA
-190 GLFFVDFAGG
+190 GLFYVDFAGG
-200 GAQFVKDEYIAVV
+200 GAQFEKDEYIAVV
-213 VTYLADGAGDP
+213 VSYPTNGAGDP

-251 SGCSGPSGEH
+251 SSCSGPSGEH

-278 TGDIPPEIDIYHVG
+278 TGDIPPEIDIYHIG

-303 PSMTE
+303 PSWTE

-323 SEGIEVVVLHH
+323 SEGIEVVVLHY

-346 YMSTAFNLVLQV
+346 YMSTAFNLVLQI

-395 FVGTSTTDN
+395 IVGTLTTDN
-404 NAPSSF
+404 DVIPN
-410 TLNEQDSVYI
+410 
-420 TMANFAS
+420 NF
-427 DSIVFTWS
+427 
-435 ESVDIDGDDLLYDF
+435 GLY
-449 MAALTINGQT
+449 G
-459 QAIYSS
+459 
-465 SSLTIREMKIDYQ
+465 
-478 SVYNELYN
+478 
-486 AQALLAGIE
+486 
-495 WDVTVTDGFTEVTSG
+495 
-510 NGTLILGVN
+510 
-519 ASAAFL
+519 
-525 SINGESLPEVFTLHQ
+525 
-540 NYPNPFNPVTNII
+540 NYPNPFNPITNII
-553 YAMDITSDIT
+553 YTMDTSSDVNIN
-563 ITVHN
+563 IHN

-579 GNVKPGQHTVSWN
+579 GNVNPGQHTISWD
-592 GTDRTSQ
+592 GTDRFAQSL
-599 PVPSGIYIYS
+599 PSGIYIYS
-609 IKSSRQILAGK
+609 IKSSQQILTGK

>member
-1 MKKIKIYLI
+1 MTCQYHKINYFTKVYSNNNLRTTRSERPSIIARKNNLYSFFQFSETSQTLGNSMKKIKIFLI
-10 LSVCFFRILEA
+10 LSFCFFRILEA
-21 SQGNTSTAQTVL
+21 NQGNTSTAMTVYA
-33 SRSLVDTL
+33 RSLVDTL

-46 DTVNIGFFPGDI
+46 DTINIGFSPGDI
-58 MMEVFQVPGDL
+58 MMEVIQVPGDL
-69 TLNGVGVGVH
+69 TLNGVGLGVH
-79 QWNTDGTYPS
+79 QWNTDGTIPS

-121 IGFAHSAENDSI
+121 IGFAHPAENDSI
-133 AFPDPSSA
+133 AYPDTSSA
-141 SNLVWNNFST
+141 SNLNWNNFSA
-151 GTGVCS
+151 GTGACS
-157 TEPEVADGQPV
+157 NEPEVAGGQPL

-176 GNDVMISRPSGGSA
+176 GNDALIPRPSGGSA
-190 GLFFVDFAGG
+190 GLFYVDFAGG
-200 GAQFVKDEYIAVV
+200 GAQFEKDEYIAVV
-213 VTYLADGAGDP
+213 VSYPTNGAGDP

-251 SGCSGPSGEH
+251 SSCSGPSGEH

-303 PSMTE
+303 PSWTE

-323 SEGIEVVVLHH
+323 SEGIEAVVLHY

-346 YMSTAFNLVLQV
+346 YMSTAFNLVLQI

-395 FVGTSTTDN
+395 IVGTLTTDN
-404 NAPSSF
+404 DVIPN
-410 TLNEQDSVYI
+410 
-420 TMANFAS
+420 NF
-427 DSIVFTWS
+427 
-435 ESVDIDGDDLLYDF
+435 GLY
-449 MAALTINGQT
+449 G
-459 QAIYSS
+459 
-465 SSLTIREMKIDYQ
+465 
-478 SVYNELYN
+478 
-486 AQALLAGIE
+486 
-495 WDVTVTDGFTEVTSG
+495 
-510 NGTLILGVN
+510 
-519 ASAAFL
+519 
-525 SINGESLPEVFTLHQ
+525 
-540 NYPNPFNPVTNII
+540 NYPNPFNPITNII
-553 YAMDITSDIT
+553 YTMDTSSDVNIN
-563 ITVHN
+563 IHN

-579 GNVKPGQHTVSWN
+579 GNVNPGQHTISWD
-592 GTDRTSQ
+592 GTDRFAQSL
-599 PVPSGIYIYS
+599 PSGIYIYS
-609 IKSSRQILAGK
+609 IQSSQEILTGK

>member
-1 MKKIKIYLI
+1 MTCQYHKINYFTKVYSNNNLRTTRSERPSIIARKNNLYSFFQFSETSQTLGNSMKKIKIFLI
-10 LSVCFFRILEA
+10 LSFCFFRILEA
-21 SQGNTSTAQTVL
+21 NQGNTSSAMTVYA
-33 SRSLVDTL
+33 RSLVDTL

-46 DTVNIGFFPGDI
+46 DTINIGFFPGDI
-58 MMEVFQVPGDL
+58 MMEVIQVPGDL
-69 TLNGVGVGVH
+69 TLNGVGLGVH
-79 QWNTDGTYPS
+79 QWNTDGTIPS

-121 IGFAHSAENDSI
+121 IGFAHPAENDSI
-133 AFPDPSSA
+133 AYPDTSSA
-141 SNLVWNNFST
+141 SNLNWNNFSA
-151 GTGVCS
+151 GTGACS
-157 TEPEVADGQPV
+157 NEPEVAGGQPL

-176 GNDVMISRPSGGSA
+176 GNDALIPRPSGGSA
-190 GLFFVDFAGG
+190 GLFYVDFAGG
-200 GAQFVKDEYIAVV
+200 GAQFEKDEYIAVV
-213 VTYLADGAGDP
+213 VSYPTNGAGDP
-224 ADESTRIL
+224 ADESPRIL

-303 PSMTE
+303 PSWTE

-323 SEGIEVVVLHH
+323 SEGIEVVILHY

-346 YMSTAFNLVLQV
+346 YMSTAFNLVLQI

-395 FVGTSTTDN
+395 IVGTLTTDN
-404 NAPSSF
+404 DVIPN
-410 TLNEQDSVYI
+410 
-420 TMANFAS
+420 NF
-427 DSIVFTWS
+427 
-435 ESVDIDGDDLLYDF
+435 GLY
-449 MAALTINGQT
+449 G
-459 QAIYSS
+459 
-465 SSLTIREMKIDYQ
+465 
-478 SVYNELYN
+478 
-486 AQALLAGIE
+486 
-495 WDVTVTDGFTEVTSG
+495 
-510 NGTLILGVN
+510 
-519 ASAAFL
+519 
-525 SINGESLPEVFTLHQ
+525 
-540 NYPNPFNPVTNII
+540 NYPNPFNPITNII
-553 YAMDITSDIT
+553 YMMDISSDVNIN
-563 ITVHN
+563 IHN

-579 GNVKPGQHTVSWN
+579 GNVNPGQHTISWD
-592 GTDRTSQ
+592 GTDRFAQSL
-599 PVPSGIYIYS
+599 PSGIYIYS
-609 IKSSRQILAGK
+609 IKSSQQILTGK